1 MLIDRSHKPWAMASA
16 AMLGMAAAAYVP
28 YALGSVPP
36 SGGSAMGLTY
46 GAVGFVFMAFV
57 TLLSVRK
64 KFPIWRIGR
73 TQTWMRGHLWLGTI
87 SFPLIVLHAGFAFG
101 HWLTSWLM
109 WLFVVVWTSGLV
121 GAWLQHVV
129 PRRLL
134 RDVPM
139 ETIYE
144 QIGYVRG
151 QLVDEADTVVADACG
166 RLEVV
171 TEVAASPEAA
181 LGAAG
186 LATVM
191 RPVDPSAEDT
201 GPLREFYVKE
211 MRPFLEK
218 PTRSHLL
225 ADPTSAADRFAQLR
239 LLVPPSFAPAI
250 ADLESI
256 CEEVRQL
263 RRQVTIYRLLHGW
276 LVVHV
281 PLSFA
286 LMALA
291 VVHIVM
297 ALRF

>member
-1 MLIDRSHKPWAMASA
+1 MLIDRSHKPWVIASA
-16 AMLGMAAAAYVP
+16 ATLVAAAAAYVP

-36 SGGSAMGLTY
+36 NGGSAMGLAY
-46 GAVGFVFMAFV
+46 GTVGFMFMAFV

-73 TQTWMRGHLWLGTI
+73 AQTWMRGHLWLGAI

-101 HWLTSWLM
+101 HGLTSWLM
-109 WLFVVVWTSGLV
+109 WLFVFVWTSGV
-121 GAWLQHVV
+121 IGACLQHVV
-129 PRRLL
+129 PRHLL

-144 QIGYVRG
+144 QIGHVRA

-171 TEVAASPEAA
+171 TDVGASPEGA
-181 LGAAG
+181 LATAG

-191 RPVDPSAEDT
+191 RPVDPSADDT
-201 GPLREFYVKE
+201 GALREFYVTE

-218 PTRSHLL
+218 PARSHVL
-225 ADPTSAADRFAQLR
+225 ADPTSASERFAQLR
-239 LLVPPSFAPAI
+239 LLVPPTLAPAI

-256 CEEVRQL
+256 CEEERQL
-263 RRQVTIYRLLHGW
+263 RRQAAIHGLLHGW
-276 LVVHV
+276 LLVHV

-286 LMALA
+286 LMAL
-291 VVHIVM
+291 VVAHIVM

>member
-1 MLIDRSHKPWAMASA
+1 MLIDRSHTPWAVASVATLVVA
-16 AMLGMAAAAYVP
+16 AVAYVP
-28 YALGSVPP
+28 YALGSSPP
-36 SGGSAMGLTY
+36 SGGTAMGLAY
-46 GAVGFVFMAFV
+46 GTVGFGFMAFV

-73 TQTWMRGHLWLGTI
+73 TQTWMRGHLWLGAI

-101 HWLTSWLM
+101 HGLTSWLM
-109 WLFVVVWTSGLV
+109 WLFVSVWTSGLV

-144 QIGYVRG
+144 QIGRVRE

-171 TEVAASPEAA
+171 TEVSASPDAA
-181 LGAAG
+181 LGTAG

-191 RPVDPSAEDT
+191 RPVDPSADDT
-201 GPLREFYVKE
+201 GALREFYVTE

-218 PTRSHLL
+218 PTRSHVL
-225 ADPTSAADRFAQLR
+225 ADPTSASDRFAQLR
-239 LLVPPSFAPAI
+239 LLVPPFAPAI
-250 ADLESI
+250 ADLENI

-263 RRQVTIYRLLHGW
+263 RRQVTIHGLLHGW
-276 LVVHV
+276 LLVHV

-297 ALRF
+297 ALKY

>member
-1 MLIDRSHKPWAMASA
+1 MLIDRSHHRWAIAGA
-16 AMLGMAAAAYVP
+16 AVAYVP
-28 YALGSVPP
+28 YVMGAVRPG
-36 SGGSAMGLTY
+36 GGSSMGLAY
-46 GAVGFVFMAFV
+46 GIAGFGFMVFV

-73 TQTWMRGHLWLGTI
+73 TQEWMRGHLWLGAL
-87 SFPLIVLHAGFAFG
+87 SFPLIVLHAGFMFG
-101 HWLTSWLM
+101 HGVTAWLM
-109 WLFVVVWTSGLV
+109 WLFVIVWTSGLL

-144 QIGYVRG
+144 QIGRVRG
-151 QLVDEADTVVADACG
+151 QIVDEADTVVADATG
-166 RLEVV
+166 RLDVS
-171 TEVAASPEAA
+171 AAVSAVSA
-181 LGAAG
+181 GANA

-191 RPVDPSAEDT
+191 RPVDPAADDT

-211 MRPFLEK
+211 MRPFLQA
-218 PTRSHLL
+218 PVRSHML
-225 ADPTSAADRFAQLR
+225 ADPGRAVDRFAKLR
-239 LLVPPSFAPAI
+239 LLVPPSFEPVI

-256 CEEVRQL
+256 CEEERQL
-263 RRQVTIYRLLHGW
+263 QRQIRIHRVLHGW
-276 LVVHV
+276 LLVHV

-286 LMALA
+286 LMTLAL
-291 VVHIVM
+291 VHIVM